1 MWGWNSQVPGL
12 CNACQWGLPRRVSQ
26 LSDQD
31 VPGTESASSSS
42 VAHVVPGSEIGSHKR
57 LKEEVVPLVSSR
69 QLRVLK
75 HQGLG

>member
-1 MWGWNSQVPGL
+1 M
-12 CNACQWGLPRRVSQ
+12 SQ

-57 LKEEVVPLVSSR
+57 LKDEVVPLASSR